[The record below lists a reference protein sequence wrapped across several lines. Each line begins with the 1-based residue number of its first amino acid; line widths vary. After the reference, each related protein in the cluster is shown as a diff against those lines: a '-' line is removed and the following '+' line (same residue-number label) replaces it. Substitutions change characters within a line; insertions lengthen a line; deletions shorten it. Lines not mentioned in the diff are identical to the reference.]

1 MWLPIAVA
9 VLFLI
14 VILLSWLAFQ
24 GVMKRPKSKDLS
36 DEEVPLTSELF
47 GYAAVLRPALNWFA
61 SRKWESATVTAADG
75 AVLRGL
81 WLPCKNAGGSILLL
95 HDYGGAPRDLAPVAR
110 WAEKRKLSILAVFE
124 RAHGESG
131 GEYTSL
137 GLLEADDA
145 VLWLHK
151 MQELNG
157 EDIPIVLYG
166 SGMGGAA
173 VMQLADRELPDCVVA
188 GVTEGGYP
196 SVKEMIRH
204 VMKHEFHMRVFPM
217 LQFMGLFGQLIWHR
231 TAGKLDAKESLKSA
245 KLPLLFAHGEA
256 DRKIPPE
263 MSKDAHDA
271 CASAKK
277 LVSCENAG
285 HGACPLAE
293 PELYF
298 GELDAFL
305 LPLLK
310 KNGGKS

>member
-1 MWLPIAVA
+1 MWLPIAV
-9 VLFLI
+9 VILFLI

-36 DEEVPLTSELF
+36 NEEVLMTSELF

-61 SRKWESATVTAADG
+61 SRKWEPVEIAASDG
-75 AVLRGL
+75 AALKGL
-81 WLPCKNAGGSILLL
+81 WLPCKNAAGSILLL
-95 HDYGGAPRDLAPVAR
+95 HDYANAPRDMAPVAR
-110 WAEKRKLSILAVFE
+110 WAEKRKLSILVVHE

-131 GEYTSL
+131 GDYTSL

-145 VLWLHK
+145 VLWSSKLE
-151 MQELNG
+151 ELSG
-157 EDIPIVLYG
+157 GQPIILYG

-173 VMQLADRELPDCVVA
+173 VMQLANRSLPASVIA
-188 GVTEGGYP
+188 GVSEGGYP

-204 VMKHEFHMRVFPM
+204 VMKFEFRMRVFPM

-231 TAGKLDAKESLKSA
+231 TAGKLDAKESLKEA
-245 KLPLLFAHGEA
+245 KLPLLFAHGQA

-271 CASAKK
+271 CASQKK
-277 LVSCENAG
+277 LVTCETAG
-285 HGACPLAE
+285 HGACALAQ

-310 KNGGKS
+310 KGNRNS